1 MRASAL
7 EIDHMLP
14 VPSAWLSVPI
24 YYCRHV
30 LYSVRLGHD
39 IAIVRLLSHYLAY
52 SSMITALGT
61 DDMSG

>member
-30 LYSVRLGHD
+30 LYSVRLGHGYRD
-39 IAIVRLLSHYLAY
+39 SAPPVTLPGLQLDDY
-52 SSMITALGT
+52 SPRYR
-61 DDMSG
+61 